1 VDFLSNKD
9 KMEYEDKCIN
19 DPDPFE
25 DEIVEKKVFEL
36 LKKIGINIHKG
47 YDLHEIVTDSS

>member
-1 VDFLSNKD
+1 
-9 KMEYEDKCIN
+9 MEYEDKFIN

-47 YDLHEIVTDSS
+47 YDLHEIVTDSSGKVC